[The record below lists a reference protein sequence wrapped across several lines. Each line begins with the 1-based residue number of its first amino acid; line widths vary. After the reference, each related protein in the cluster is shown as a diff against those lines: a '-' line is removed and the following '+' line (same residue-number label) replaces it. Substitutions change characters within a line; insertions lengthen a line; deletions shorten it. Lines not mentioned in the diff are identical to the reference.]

1 MKNKDLKKNSSF
13 LSVAN
18 IIEEARVG
26 GPQIRNLMVAS
37 ELKKKIDVSLI
48 FPKKYSNNLKN
59 RCKKIGVKYISVSL
73 STIKKDIIS
82 IIIYIL
88 LFPFE
93 VIILSKIL
101 KKGKFDI
108 VHVSGGCWQC
118 KGIFAA
124 KLAKKKVIWELN
136 DTYSPII
143 VRWIFFLLSNLADGF
158 IFASEK
164 TKKYYTRFIFCKKK
178 SFLIQ
183 SPVDTK
189 FFDPNFNYVIKKSI
203 KKLSF
208 KDKILIGTVA
218 NINPVKDLM
227 TLLNIAKKLSHYS
240 NKVIFI
246 VMGSVYESQR
256 KYFKYLN
263 DRINNF
269 QIKNFFFLS
278 SKNDIRP
285 FLKAID
291 IYTCTSKNES
301 SPLSLWEAMSMEKAI
316 VSTDVG
322 DVKKFLKD
330 NINGIIVK
338 PNDEK
343 ALATAINKLS
353 KNSKLRISY
362 GRLSRQIAIKKLDL
376 KICAQLNFNVYKN
389 INL

>member
-322 DVKKFLKD
+322 DVKKFVK
-330 NINGIIVK
+330 NSINGFT
-338 PNDEK
+338 DEVG
-343 ALATAINKLS
+343 NVNNLS
-353 KNSKLRISY
+353 KKIRILVDKPQLRKKF
-362 GRLSRQIAIKKLDL
+362 GKKSRQIIKNKLDV
-376 KICAQLNFNVYKN
+376 KICGKLHLKAYKDIAN
-389 INL
+389 